1 MALAGEL
8 KADQQKEARAIQRRK
23 REKLL
28 KKIWQR
34 SVAAGDTRA
43 AATCIQL
50 GADVS
55 WPVLHGN
62 DSMPALQ
69 FAAQLDDWAMVY
81 LLLLSGAERR
91 SPVNALLQN
100 WYSGLLY
107 HKDYDVDVQ
116 GSGMVEV
123 LTVAASASKQKLRA
137 HPPQLL
143 ATKIEAMPPSLQW
156 GASFA
161 LCAVMVDKEV
171 RNASTSLEHTYA
183 VLSSGSAACTA
194 SAWLAAATAINNLE
208 RLDTA
213 AAAAELAVTAA
224 ASDIAA
230 AQH

>member
-143 ATKIEAMPPSLQW
+143 LTMGGVLCSLCCDGGQG
-156 GASFA
+156 GAQCKHKLRAHIRCAKQRLCCVYSFCMA
-161 LCAVMVDKEV
+161 CCSYSYQQPRAP
-171 RNASTSLEHTYA
+171 RHSS
-183 VLSSGSAACTA
+183 SSGRASCDCSSKRHSSGAALTCER
-194 SAWLAAATAINNLE
+194 AADA
-208 RLDTA
+208 
-213 AAAAELAVTAA
+213 
-224 ASDIAA
+224 
-230 AQH
+230 